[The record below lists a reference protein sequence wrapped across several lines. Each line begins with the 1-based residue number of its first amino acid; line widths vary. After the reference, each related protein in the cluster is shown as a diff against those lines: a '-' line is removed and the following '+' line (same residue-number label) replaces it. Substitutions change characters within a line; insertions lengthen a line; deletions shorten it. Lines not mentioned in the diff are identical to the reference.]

1 MARIE
6 RHEPTRYVKPP
17 DHTPAKNK
25 AMGGVPESVIKVAEE
40 VSPVGEARIKSL
52 GKSLAKRPEQGFAQK
67 HDISYPSTV
76 K

>member
-6 RHEPTRYVKPP
+6 RHEPTRHVKPP
-17 DHTPAKNK
+17 EQTLAKNK
-25 AMGGVPESVIKVAEE
+25 DTRGLPESVIKVAEE
-40 VSPVGEARIKSL
+40 VSPVGEERIKSL
-52 GKSLAKRPEQGFAQK
+52 GKSFEKRPAAGFAQK